1 MYVLCMLCI
10 ESRTHPMYSIVLTG
24 WAMFQHVQ
32 ELMIST
38 KVHIAFGYTLILA
51 GVTRIIE
58 ICFLPTKS
66 ASAVPDGDG
75 HSEQIFAHAGSG
87 SEASGNSDGEKI
99 SAPEAFRHLPP
110 FVCLF
115 LNGCPC
121 SLNTLYFVVTC
132 FCRVLICSLSQALL
146 TNRL

>member
-1 MYVLCMLCI
+1 
-10 ESRTHPMYSIVLTG
+10 
-24 WAMFQHVQ
+24 MFQHVQ

-51 GVTRIIE
+51 GVTRVIE

-75 HSEQIFAHAGSG
+75 HSEQIFADAGSG
-87 SEASGNSDGEKI
+87 SEVSGSSDGEKI

-115 LNGCPC
+115 LKW
-121 SLNTLYFVVTC
+121 
-132 FCRVLICSLSQALL
+132 LSVFAKYALL
-146 TNRL
+146 CSYLFLQGIDMFTITSTSY